1 MFKVLGRE
9 ASFPPSLK
17 DLVCVSI
24 LTQTIQGL
32 PQDLVDYLEEYKRRK
47 FISISF
53 ISDGSGMAMA
63 FIKHGRKNGP
73 SYDVTSLERVCVVFS
88 VNGYEVKIDLLLSSL
103 KETLS
108 VVFCDFNLF
117 VKHGNNFAAMH
128 VLEREKHLKI

>member
-17 DLVCVSI
+17 DLVCVRM
-24 LTQTIQGL
+24 LTQTTGL
-32 PQDLVDYLEEYKRRK
+32 PEDLLDYLAEYKRRK
-47 FISISF
+47 FISISL
-53 ISDGSGMAMA
+53 ISDGLGMAMA
-63 FIKHGRKNGP
+63 SIKHGRKNGP

-88 VNGYEVKIDLLLSSL
+88 VNGYEVKMDLLLSSL

-117 VKHGNNFAAMH
+117 VKHGNNFTAMH